1 MIFPAR
7 PRVPSS
13 RFSLTVYPWL
23 HVSLDISPS
32 KLKCGLIEIR
42 PAANLNK
49 MMKESER
56 RRLDNTLLPLKTRL
70 VFGAALNAVE
80 R

>member
-7 PRVPSS
+7 PQGPSS
-13 RFSLTVYPWL
+13 RFSLTSYPWL

-32 KLKCGLIEIR
+32 KLKCGLVETR
-42 PAANLNK
+42 PTAALNK

-56 RRLDNTLLPLKTRL
+56 RRRKDTSR
-70 VFGAALNAVE
+70 
-80 R
+80 